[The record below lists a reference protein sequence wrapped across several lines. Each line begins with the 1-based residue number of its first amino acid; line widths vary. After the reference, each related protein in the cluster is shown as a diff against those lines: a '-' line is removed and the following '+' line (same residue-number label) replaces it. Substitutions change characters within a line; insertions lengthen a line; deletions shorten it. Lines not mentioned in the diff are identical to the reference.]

1 FSILGLAGWCR
12 SLSMLQRLG
21 RRVCVLVE
29 GSASWSKGLR
39 LGRRVCVLVEGS
51 VSWSWGRVFV
61 AGVSLFVAWSVRPV
75 ITGKDR
81 NRDLEI

>member
-1 FSILGLAGWCR
+1 MAVVRLLDFGVGGLVPKSFDAP
-12 SLSMLQRLG
+12 
-21 RRVCVLVE
+21 
-29 GSASWSKGLR
+29 ASWSKGLR